1 MKKTITLLLV
11 LLVLL
16 VPISTG
22 LAQEP
27 SPTLDSMLIDV
38 WPDYDR
44 PSALI
49 LISAMLPA
57 DTPLPATVTIP
68 MPEGADLLVVARIDD
83 ADGVMKDDIAYSET
97 DGAVTLTTPDREFR
111 IEYYIPYEANGL
123 DRSFD
128 FTWTAPFD
136 VNQAAFKLQRPSAAT
151 AFTFEPATASAFQ
164 ENGLTY
170 HQTPPQEVLAGQPF
184 SINLNYTLSANR
196 LSIEDLRNN
205 ITDAQTTF
213 SEEAAPVVDA
223 GSGINWPL
231 IAVGIGG
238 LLVIGALGY
247 QFAANRGG
255 GNRPYK
261 PRPIRAARPSAP
273 PSRGSKFCHNCG
285 ESVGSSDKFCANC
298 GTAVKR

>member
-1 MKKTITLLLV
+1 MKKPIALLLV

-27 SPTLDSMLIDV
+27 SPALDSMLIDV

-49 LISAMLPA
+49 LISATLPD

-68 MPEGADLLVVARIDD
+68 MPEGADLLVVARIDA

-97 DGAVTLTTPDREFR
+97 DGAVTLTTPELEFR
-111 IEYYIPYEANGL
+111 VEYYIPYEANGL

-136 VNQAAFKLQRPSAAT
+136 VTQAAFKLQRPTAAATFTFGPATAT
-151 AFTFEPATASAFQ
+151 AFQ
-164 ENGLTY
+164 NDGLTY
-170 HQTPPQEVLAGQPF
+170 YQTEPQAVLAGQPF
-184 SINLNYTLSANR
+184 SITLNYTLSADR

-213 SEEAAPVVDA
+213 TEEAAPVVDE
-223 GSGINWPL
+223 GSGANWPL
-231 IAVGIGG
+231 IAVGVGG

-247 QFAANRGG
+247 QLATNRGG
-255 GNRPYK
+255 SRPSK
-261 PRPIRAARPSAP
+261 PRPTRAARPSAS
-273 PSRGSKFCHNCG
+273 PSRGNKFCHNCG
-285 ESVGSSDKFCANC
+285 ESVGGSDKFCASC
-298 GTAVKR
+298 GAAVKR